1 MHITDERF
9 ADIQMLRYELKD
21 FHQLSLQQKLY
32 IYYLSEATLWGRDIT
47 FDQNCRFNLDVRRTL
62 EAVSRHFAPNA
73 DPKER
78 QALLT
83 YLKQVWFASGIH
95 HHYGCEKFTPHFST
109 AFFHQCLQQ
118 VPQQKLPLGRNE
130 DYPTFAA
137 RMERIIF
144 DADFLPK
151 RVNLAEGVDLVKT
164 SACNFYQGVT
174 QDEAEAF
181 YQSKRA
187 VFAATAADNDKD
199 GQPSWG
205 LNSTLVRHGNDIK
218 EEVWHSNGKYGDI
231 IRHITDNLRK
241 ARLYAENERQ
251 QHLIDLLAAYYESG
265 DLALFDEYSIAWTQN
280 KEGTIDFI
288 NGFIEVYGDPL
299 GIKGTWEG
307 IVHYV
312 DSDATRRTKVIS
324 DNAQW
329 FEDHSPVSPRFKK
342 AQVTGVSANV
352 VRAAMLG
359 GEEYPA
365 TAIGINLPNADWIRA
380 EYGSKSISISNIV
393 EAYNI
398 AAHGNGFYEEFVP
411 DEGVRRWI
419 EQYGDMCDMLHT
431 DLHECVGHG
440 SGRLLPDVD
449 VNALKAYGSC
459 IEEARADLFGLYYM
473 ADKKMLELNLLPH
486 AEAYKSH
493 YYTYMLNGLMTQ
505 LVRIKP
511 GHVIEEAHMRNR
523 ALIARWIMEH
533 SDGQVAL
540 EKADGKTAL
549 RIADYSVV
557 RRLVGELLAEV
568 QRIKSE
574 GDYDAARQLVETY
587 GIRVEPQLHREMIA
601 RYETLNIAPYKGFIN
616 PRLTLHTA
624 ADGTIDDV
632 LVDYTEDYSAQMLR
646 YSEDYS
652 LPHI

>member
-9 ADIQMLRYELKD
+9 ADIQLLRYELKD
-21 FHQLSLQQKLY
+21 FHRLSLQQKLY

-47 FDQNCRFNLDVRRTL
+47 FDQHCQFNIDVRLTL
-62 EAVSRHFAPNA
+62 EAISRHFAPDA
-73 DPKER
+73 DPTEQKEM
-78 QALLT
+78 LT

-95 HHYGCEKFTPHFST
+95 HHYGCEKFTPHFSP
-109 AFFHQCLQQ
+109 AFFRQCLQQ
-118 VPQQKLPLGRNE
+118 VPQHELPIDTDENLT
-130 DYPTFAA
+130 TFAA

-144 DADFLPK
+144 DADFLAK
-151 RVNLAEGVDLVKT
+151 RVNLAEGVDLVKS
-164 SACNFYQGVT
+164 SACNFYQDVT
-174 QDEAEAF
+174 QEEAEAF
-181 YQSKRA
+181 YQYKHTA
-187 VFAATAADNDKD
+187 YAAASAAND

-205 LNSTLVRHGNDIK
+205 LNSTLVRHGNDIQ
-218 EEVWHSNGKYGDI
+218 EEVWHSKGKYGEAI
-231 IRHITDNLRK
+231 THIVDNLRK
-241 ARLYAENERQ
+241 ARQFAENARQ
-251 QHLIDLLAAYYESG
+251 QHLIDLLTAYYESG

-329 FEDHSPVSPRFKK
+329 FEDHSPVSPCFKK

-365 TAIGINLPNADWIRA
+365 TAIGINLPNADWIRT

-411 DEGVRRWI
+411 DAEIRRWI
-419 EQYGDMCDMLHT
+419 DQYGGMCDMLHT

-440 SGRLLPDVD
+440 SGRLLPGVD

-459 IEEARADLFGLYYM
+459 IEEARADLFGLYYI
-473 ADKKMLELNLLPH
+473 ADNKMLELNLLPH
-486 AEAYKSH
+486 ADAYKAH
-493 YYTYMLNGLMTQ
+493 YYTYMLNGLMSQ

-511 GHVIEEAHMRNR
+511 GHIIEEAHMRNR
-523 ALIARWIMEH
+523 ALIARWVMAHSHGQIKLEH
-533 SDGQVAL
+533 T
-540 EKADGKTAL
+540 DGKTCL
-549 RIADYSVV
+549 HIADYAVV
-557 RRLVGELLAEV
+557 RQLVGELLAEV

-574 GDYDAARQLVETY
+574 GDYETARQLVETY
-587 GIRVEPQLHREMIA
+587 GIEVEEQLHQEMIA
-601 RYETLNIAPYKGFIN
+601 RYEKLNIAPYKGFIN
-616 PRLTLHTA
+616 PRLILHTD

-632 LVDYTEDYSAQMLR
+632 LVDYTEDYSAQMQR
-646 YSEDYS
+646 YSADYS
-652 LPHI
+652 VAHI